1 MKIHM
6 RLKYRHTT
14 RHKYRGEAQYIF
26 ICAGND
32 NHECIWFAPE
42 CLRGD
47 KVSQSSDVYSF
58 AMIMFEILTRMS
70 PFEEEAENASIHD
83 VIRKIKTKGD
93 KPFRPSL
100 PAMSDDVPK
109 MIDLMQACW
118 DESLFKRPT
127 FRSIKKQLKE
137 ITGISASH
145 NILDALLRRMEQY
158 ANNLEELVGQRTEAF
173 LEEKKKSDQLLEQL
187 LPKTVADKLKN
198 NQIVDP
204 EAYDRVT
211 IYFSDIVGFTSLSAE
226 SSPME
231 VVDLL
236 NDLYCVF
243 DAIIER
249 YDVYKVETIG
259 DAYMVVSGL
268 PTRNGDDHV
277 RQIAMMSLE
286 IVQNVGIFKIR
297 HLPEKH
303 LQARIGIHTGPV
315 CAGVVGTKMPRFCLF
330 GDTVNTASRMESHGE
345 AMKIHVSPETKSLL
359 DKHGGFVLEPRGNI
373 EIKGKGLMTTHWLI
387 REIRESQVIPNHD
400 LTKYDPKIVIT
411 DDESVEMQP
420 QFLNI
425 ATTSKPLEEDQ
436 RSIFNGII

>member
-1 MKIHM
+1 
-6 RLKYRHTT
+6 
-14 RHKYRGEAQYIF
+14 
-26 ICAGND
+26 
-32 NHECIWFAPE
+32 
-42 CLRGD
+42 
-47 KVSQSSDVYSF
+47 
-58 AMIMFEILTRMS
+58 MIMFEILTRMS
-70 PFEEEAENASIHD
+70 PFEEETEKTSIHD
-83 VIRKIKTKGD
+83 VIRKVKTKGD
-93 KPFRPSL
+93 NPFRPSL
-100 PAMSDDVPK
+100 PSLSDDVPR

-198 NQIVDP
+198 NQIVEP
-204 EAYDRVT
+204 EAYDSVT
-211 IYFSDIVGFTSLSAE
+211 IYFSDIVGFTTISAA

-231 VVDLL
+231 
-236 NDLYCVF
+236 
-243 DAIIER
+243 
-249 YDVYKVETIG
+249 VETIG

-297 HLPEKH
+297 HFPGKH
-303 LQARIGIHTGPV
+303 LQARIGIHSGPV

-345 AMKIHVSPETKSLL
+345 AMKIHVSPDTKSLL
-359 DKHGGFVLEPRGNI
+359 DKHGGFNLEPRGNI
-373 EIKGKGLMTTHWLI
+373 EIKVGAKIILI
-387 REIRESQVIPNHD
+387 LISD
-400 LTKYDPKIVIT
+400 T
-411 DDESVEMQP
+411 D
-420 QFLNI
+420 
-425 ATTSKPLEEDQ
+425 K
-436 RSIFNGII
+436 